1 MGIIYNS
8 NVEEKELYSAYGMT
22 VYGKENDYDWTIYPD
37 RPREK
42 CYISLRIT
50 NTINGKENDIINV
63 ILGNRCIF
71 KENFDRTI
79 DNFLY
84 WIEKDMPFDDAIEN
98 AVFKSLACTDSIFNH
113 LIEQRKRKE
122 KQEKEQRKRIEEREK
137 KERAAVAEID
147 NYCKEKGLFFY
158 NSYEESIVLK
168 ATTNNVRSQMA
179 ETVRQNDMDRMKMY
193 VDFAMKYPINND
205 LRIVASGT
213 IEEVLQ
219 YVRK

>member
-8 NVEEKELYSAYGMT
+8 NVPEKKLYSAYGMT

-50 NTINGKENDIINV
+50 NTINGKENEIIN
-63 ILGNRCIF
+63 ITLGNRCIF

-84 WIEKDMPFDDAIEN
+84 WIEKDMPFDDVIEN

-113 LIEQRKRKE
+113 FIEQRKRKE

-137 KERAAVAEID
+137 KERAAVVEIID
-147 NYCKEKGLFFY
+147 YCTKHGFF
-158 NSYEESIVLK
+158 SYEKHGEIIILNPLHDK
-168 ATTNNVRSQMA
+168 AKKMVKNVIDQYNT
-179 ETVRQNDMDRMKMY
+179 ERMEMY
-193 VDFAMKYPINND
+193 IDFAMKHSENND

-213 IEEVLQ
+213 IEEVLDF
-219 YVRK
+219 VRK